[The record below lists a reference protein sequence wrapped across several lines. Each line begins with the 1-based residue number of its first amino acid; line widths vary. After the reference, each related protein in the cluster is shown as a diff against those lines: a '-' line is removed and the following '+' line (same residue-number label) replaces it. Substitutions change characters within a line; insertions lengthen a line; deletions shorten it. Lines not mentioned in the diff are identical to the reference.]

1 MIVTDNGKN
10 RLMNLTLNEMLNKA
24 IDCRR
29 DGKREEAKELYKEI
43 LDLNSRDPDANHNMG
58 LIYRY
63 EEKDAEALTYFWTAF
78 EVNPDEWQY
87 WISYINTLIL
97 ANQMN
102 NAQIMY
108 DAARK
113 AGAVGEAF
121 DEVENILVKP
131 LERKAS

>member
-1 MIVTDNGKN
+1 
-10 RLMNLTLNEMLNKA
+10 
-24 IDCRR
+24 
-29 DGKREEAKELYKEI
+29 
-43 LDLNSRDPDANHNMG
+43 
-58 LIYRY
+58 
-63 EEKDAEALTYFWTAF
+63 
-78 EVNPDEWQY
+78 
-87 WISYINTLIL
+87 
-97 ANQMN
+97 MN

>member
-1 MIVTDNGKN
+1 
-10 RLMNLTLNEMLNKA
+10 
-24 IDCRR
+24 
-29 DGKREEAKELYKEI
+29 
-43 LDLNSRDPDANHNMG
+43 MG